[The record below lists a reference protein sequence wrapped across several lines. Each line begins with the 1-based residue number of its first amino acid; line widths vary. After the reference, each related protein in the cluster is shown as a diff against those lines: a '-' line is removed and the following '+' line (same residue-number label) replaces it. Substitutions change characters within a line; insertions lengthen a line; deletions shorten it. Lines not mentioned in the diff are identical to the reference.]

1 MNSLRINDNSS
12 KKKKEFSDILNLTN
26 KIVDKTLW
34 QLEKEGIFVFPQI
47 LNDAEDIT
55 EEQMVLHSLN
65 DSYYAENVMGFI
77 GYGDERLIISSRFSD
92 DNNDFFFQYL
102 LETVIGMPNIVNL
115 ETDFDHDSYIFNI
128 LLFLF
133 PIYLKAAMRKG
144 VFKKYIRREYNN
156 EAVKGTIDIARHIK
170 LNTPFTGKIAYSQR
184 EFSYD
189 NYLTELV
196 RHTIEF
202 IKQKPFGNNILN
214 KAKDEVKLILE
225 ATPGYQQ
232 HSRQKIINENTK
244 NTIRHAYF
252 REYLALQRLCLL
264 ILRHRKHR
272 IGAGVRQIYGILF
285 DGSWLWEEYINTL
298 IGEKYNNTLN
308 GNKFYHPM
316 NKAEKNAQVLFNG
329 KKGSGKIYP
338 DFISQN
344 SSDRIIADAKYK
356 PDKNIGNKDYLQL
369 LAYMFRFDSKI
380 GYYLYSETENKE
392 NKRLWLNKGSSY
404 EHDIEPRNDIS
415 VTKLGLLIPSNTHSY
430 LAFKEE
436 IHNNEQAF
444 KKIILK

>member
-12 KKKKEFSDILNLTN
+12 KNKNEFSDILNLTD

-34 QLEKEGIFVFPQI
+34 QLEQNGIFIFPQM

-55 EEQMVLHSLN
+55 EEQMVLHSFN
-65 DSYYAENVMGFI
+65 GSYYTANIMGFI

-102 LETVIGMPNIVNL
+102 LETVMSMPNIVDL
-115 ETDFDHDSYIFNI
+115 ETDFDHDSYIINI

-144 VFKKYIRREYNN
+144 IFKKYICREYNN

-170 LNTPFTGKIAYSQR
+170 LNTPFTGKIAYSHR

-189 NYLTELV
+189 NYLTELL

-202 IKQKPFGNNILN
+202 IKRKPFGDTILN

-232 HSRQKIINENTK
+232 HNRQKIINENTK

-264 ILRHRKHR
+264 ILQHRKHR

-285 DGSWLWEEYINTL
+285 DGAWLWEEYINTL
-298 IGEKYNNTLN
+298 IGNKYNNALT
-308 GNKFYHPM
+308 GYKFYHPM
-316 NKAEKNAQVLFNG
+316 NKAGKNAQILFNG

-338 DFISQN
+338 DFISQQ
-344 SSDRIIADAKYK
+344 STDRIIADAKYK

-380 GYYLYSETENKE
+380 GYYLYPEKENKE

-404 EHDIEPRNDIS
+404 EDDIEPRNNIS
-415 VTKLGLLIPSNTHSY
+415 ITKLGLRIPEHAQSY
-430 LAFKEE
+430 IAFKEE
-436 IHNNEQAF
+436 IHKNEQTF
-444 KKIILK
+444 KKIILQ